1 MSEQFA
7 SLVFTL
13 ISQANYKEN
22 LQLNDESQTEE
33 VETEIVPPHQQARDY
48 ILALILLVLFFYKT
62 SAEYIQYSRRAL

>member
-1 MSEQFA
+1 MNKICKVSEQFA

-48 ILALILLVLFFYKT
+48 ILALINFEVKN
-62 SAEYIQYSRRAL
+62 